1 MLLDE
6 NLLKAMLKKKK
17 KKKEKKISTSS
28 KPITKALQTF
38 ILCFSQPLT
47 VFVHAEKI

>member
-17 KKKEKKISTSS
+17 KSS
-28 KPITKALQTF
+28 EPITKAEQTF
-38 ILCFSQPLT
+38 ILCSSQALT
-47 VFVHAEKI
+47 VFVHVEKI